1 LGAAT
6 LLAAQGKN
14 LGQVATVMAAFAA
27 GIASVLLVLALF
39 AQHLLARWRGRL
51 MAAGARGRQ
60 LLGWLI
66 VLVGLLIITGT
77 DHQLETAIIG
87 VLPDWVTN
95 LSTSL

>member
-1 LGAAT
+1 
-6 LLAAQGKN
+6 
-14 LGQVATVMAAFAA
+14 
-27 GIASVLLVLALF
+27 
-39 AQHLLARWRGRL
+39 
-51 MAAGARGRQ
+51 
-60 LLGWLI
+60 